1 MKIKRLTVMGSLMVT
16 LTMSLA
22 RAQVS
27 SFQATI
33 PFSFVV
39 GNQTL
44 PAGTY
49 VVQRFLGK
57 PKKAGDVGVFVMKA
71 SELHVYKVIV
81 TDSGEESK
89 AASVSGSSLI
99 FISFKGRQYLNR
111 VCIAGDEVVRQV
123 TNLPS
128 DVATRGTNGEV
139 IVTGFHNAKEN

>member
-1 MKIKRLTVMGSLMVT
+1 
-16 LTMSLA
+16 MSLA

-57 PKKAGDVGVFVMKA
+57 PRKAVDVGVFVMKA
-71 SELHVYKVIV
+71 SEHHVYKVIV

-111 VCIAGDEVVRQV
+111 VCIAGDAVVRQL

-128 DVATRGTNGEV
+128 EAATRGTNGEV
-139 IVTGFHNAKEN
+139 